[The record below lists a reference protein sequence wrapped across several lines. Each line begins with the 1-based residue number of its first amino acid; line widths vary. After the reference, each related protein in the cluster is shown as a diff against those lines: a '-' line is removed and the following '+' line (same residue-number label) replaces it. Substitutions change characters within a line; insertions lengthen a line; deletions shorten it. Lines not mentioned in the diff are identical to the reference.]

1 MTKKIL
7 IGLPIVGIIIVGLLF
22 LFNPLLFLHLGSPY
36 KTQEIIYRNKLNK
49 NITIEYQMQDSGAFG
64 YNRRI
69 VKVSKGLIF
78 NSTESIDTSIIDKS
92 KWDRVDEYVNELGLK
107 GG

>member
-1 MTKKIL
+1 
-7 IGLPIVGIIIVGLLF
+7 
-22 LFNPLLFLHLGSPY
+22 
-36 KTQEIIYRNKLNK
+36 
-49 NITIEYQMQDSGAFG
+49 MQDSGAFG

-92 KWDRVDEYVNELGLK
+92 KWNRVDEYVNELGLK